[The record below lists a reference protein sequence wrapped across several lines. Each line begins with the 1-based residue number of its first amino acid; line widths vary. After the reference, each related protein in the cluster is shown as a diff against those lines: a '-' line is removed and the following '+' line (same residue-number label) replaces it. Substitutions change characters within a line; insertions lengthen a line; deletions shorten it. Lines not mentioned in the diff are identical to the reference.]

1 MRDAARA
8 DRRRDGSIVEVAR
21 KLDRRSVLAGAAASF
36 LAAAAPARAQTAPL
50 SFLAIG
56 DWGRRGH
63 RDQREVA
70 DAMDAAA
77 RQLDSR
83 LVLSAGDN
91 FYPFGI
97 KSVRDRQWAASF
109 EDVYSAASLQT
120 PWYAA
125 LGNHDYRGKP
135 HAQIAYG
142 RTSSRW
148 RMPARYYVVQD
159 AALAAAGVDVFVL
172 DTTPIVGDLPEA
184 MVRLARGRVSMPGRH
199 PQVVWLEEAL
209 ARSQA
214 PWKIVVGHHPVRSG
228 GHHGGAEVLVHHV
241 EPLLEQYGVAAYV
254 CGHDH
259 SLQHIQVGRTHH
271 VCTGAGSSA
280 GPVEAV
286 AGTRFALATPGF
298 AAFTLDGRGQSLRLG
313 FRQADGRVAYEA
325 EIARA

>member
-1 MRDAARA
+1 M
-8 DRRRDGSIVEVAR
+8 
-21 KLDRRSVLAGAAASF
+21 AGAAASW
-36 LAAAAPARAQTAPL
+36 LAAASPVRAQAAPL

-63 RDQREVA
+63 RDQRGV
-70 DAMDAAA
+70 AAA
-77 RQLDSR
+77 MATTAAALDSR

-91 FYPFGI
+91 FYPFGV
-97 KSVRDRQWAASF
+97 KSARDAQWAASF
-109 EDVYSAASLQT
+109 EDVYSAPSLQT

-142 RTSSRW
+142 RTSPRW

-159 AALAAAGVDVFVL
+159 PALAAAGVDVFVL

-184 MVRLARGRVSMPGRH
+184 MVRLARGRVFMPHRH
-199 PQVVWLEEAL
+199 PQVAWLEGAL

-228 GHHGGAEVLVHHV
+228 GHHGGSEILVRHV
-241 EPLLEQYGVAAYV
+241 EPLLEHYGVAAYI

-259 SLQHIQVGRTHH
+259 SLQDIQVGRTHH

-280 GPVEAV
+280 GPVESID
-286 AGTRFALATPGF
+286 GTRFALAAPGF
-298 AAFTLDGRGQSLRLG
+298 ATFTLDGSGQVLRLG

-325 EIARA
+325 EIERV